1 MIVRCALCK
10 GQMKLDEA
18 SLPDR
23 PRIKVRC
30 PHCQGIGYVERPA
43 LYDTTL
49 ENDTAV
55 QAASDSFGTTAEFR
69 RKELGFETDSHE
81 PSVPTDA
88 FKEFHF
94 PSEKRDEPQV
104 HESRSRGRKILLWAV
119 ISLAVVAFF
128 ALIVNI
134 VLPGPSGGQGM
145 LRAVQPH
152 ESVPRSLDPGKGH
165 FGR

>member
-18 SLPDR
+18 NLPDR

-30 PHCQGIGYVERPA
+30 PHCQGIGYVERPRS
-43 LYDTTL
+43 DISVSGS
-49 ENDTAV
+49 DPSV
-55 QAASDSFGTTAEFR
+55 QAASDAFGTTAEFR
-69 RKELGFETDSHE
+69 RREVGFEADSHE
-81 PSVPTDA
+81 PTVPADA

-94 PSEKRDEPQV
+94 PAETRDEPQV
-104 HESRSRGRKILLWAV
+104 HEPRSRGLKILLWAV

-134 VLPGPSGGQGM
+134 ILPGPSGGQGM

-152 ESVPRSLDPGKGH
+152 ESVPRSLDPGARP
-165 FGR
+165 GR